1 MASTHRR
8 GFIQGVVGAAAAAA
22 LTAVGK
28 GKPQPDDA
36 PIRGLRAWEDRRGLA
51 LVDRRESHDK
61 FDSAR
66 IQAAIDDA
74 VERGLGG
81 VLFSSRVYELN
92 EPVRIPPVRGFI
104 LQGVGGT
111 TFQRTAEGVTDAAFV
126 IAGDI
131 GDVHEDIRFENLSFF
146 GGMKNINELGTHRAR
161 GRKNGKSVSRGEA
174 EVFWNAGTLRSAISV
189 SGDASLYWNANGD
202 DAENPHG
209 IVRNIT
215 VDNCAFRGIAG
226 LPVFFRG
233 VRGKALL
240 ANSYLFRCLDP
251 GWVYCESAQFTTN
264 RSEYSMDNGASL
276 SRGCGHAI
284 ATGNSIH
291 GAWYNGIWVG
301 GFRQRRP
308 QEGIAVRPGP
318 GPSRVVVANNT
329 IENCGQCGV
338 YAGDAIGQV
347 SITGNTIYGIHPT
360 SATSK
365 LQGVGILASEWHED
379 DLPRAVTIVGNTIEN
394 TARGGVICGRAR
406 TITVNGNTF
415 RMIGART
422 FPDGS
427 PRKGDWGMQRVG
439 IGYGAPGE
447 LERSTTVIVTGNAI
461 ADHRGPG
468 SATRSPIHFPS
479 GGRQLITNNISMGC
493 ELPLPQSP
501 D

>member
-51 LVDRRESHDK
+51 LVDRRKSHDK

-111 TFQRTAEGVTDAAFV
+111 TFQRTASGVTRVAFV
-126 IAGDI
+126 ISGQV
-131 GDVHEDIRFENLSFF
+131 GDVHEDIRFENLSFY
-146 GGMKNINELGTHRAR
+146 GGMKNIDELGTRSAR
-161 GRKNGKSVSRGEA
+161 GQKNGYSVSTGDA
-174 EVFWNAGTLRSAISV
+174 EVFWHAGMLRAAISV
-189 SGDASLYWNANGD
+189 SGDLSSYWGTD
-202 DAENPHG
+202 GQDAENPHG
-209 IVRNIT
+209 IVRNVT
-215 VDNCAFRGIAG
+215 VENCSFRGVAG

-240 ANSYLFRCLDP
+240 TNSYLLRCLDP

-276 SRGCGHAI
+276 SRGCLHAI
-284 ATGNSIH
+284 ATGNTIL

-301 GFRQRRP
+301 GFHQDRP
-308 QEGIAVRPGP
+308 TKGIAIQPGP
-318 GPSRVVVANNT
+318 GPGRIAVTSNT
-329 IENCGQCGV
+329 IENCGQCGI
-338 YAGDAIGQV
+338 YAGDASGQV
-347 SITGNTIYGIHPT
+347 TITGNTVFKIHPT
-360 SATSK
+360 NKSSR
-365 LQGVGILASEWHED
+365 LQGVGILASEWAD
-379 DLPRAVTIVGNTIEN
+379 NNIPRAVTITGNTIED
-394 TARGGVICGRAR
+394 TARGGIICGQSRA
-406 TITVNGNTF
+406 TTVSGNTL
-415 RMIGART
+415 RLIGTRT

-427 PRKGDWGMQRVG
+427 PRKGHNGMQRVG
-439 IGYGAPGE
+439 IGYGARGTPSK
-447 LERSTTVIVTGNAI
+447 STAIVVTGNTI
-461 ADHRGPG
+461 ADHRGPY
-468 SATRSPIHFPS
+468 SATRYPIYFPE
-479 GGRQLITNNISMGC
+479 GGQQMIEGNLAVGC
-493 ELPLPQSP
+493 AHPVRTSR
-501 D
+501 

>member
-8 GFIQGVVGAAAAAA
+8 GFIQGLVGAAAAAA
-22 LTAVGK
+22 LSAVGK
-28 GKPQPDDA
+28 GKPEPDDA

-51 LVDRRESHDK
+51 LVDRRKRHDK

-92 EPVRIPPVRGFI
+92 EPVRIPSVRGFL

-111 TFQRTAEGVTDAAFV
+111 TFQRTASGATRAAFI
-126 IAGDI
+126 IAGST
-131 GDVHEDIRFENLSFF
+131 GDLHEDIRFENLSFY
-146 GGMKNINELGTHRAR
+146 GGMKNLEELGTRRAR
-161 GRKNGKSVSRGEA
+161 GQKNGRSASKGKA
-174 EVFWNAGTLRSAISV
+174 EVFWNEGTLRSAISV
-189 SGDASLYWNANGD
+189 SGDLSSYWDANGD
-202 DAENPHG
+202 DAQNPHG

-240 ANSYLFRCLDP
+240 TNSYLLRCLDP

-276 SRGCGHAI
+276 SRGCQHAI

-301 GFRQRRP
+301 GFRQDQP
-308 QEGIAVRPGP
+308 KDGISVRPGP
-318 GPSRVVVANNT
+318 GPSRVVVTGNSL
-329 IENCGQCGV
+329 EDCGECGV
-338 YAGDAIGQV
+338 YAADAIGQV
-347 SITGNTIYGIHPT
+347 SITGNTIFGIHPS
-360 SATSK
+360 SATSRS
-365 LQGVGILASEWHED
+365 QGVGILASEWHRD
-379 DLPRAVTIVGNTIEN
+379 DIPRAVTISGNTIEN
-394 TARGGVICGRAR
+394 TARGGIICGQAR
-406 TITVNGNTF
+406 VITVNGNTL
-415 RMIGART
+415 RLIGSRT

-427 PRKGDWGMQRVG
+427 TRDGGGGTQRVG

-447 LERSTTVIVTGNAI
+447 ISGSNAVSITGNTI
-461 ADHRGPG
+461 ADHRGT
-468 SATRSPIHFPS
+468 SAATRYAIHFPK
-479 GGRQLITNNISMGC
+479 GGKQLITNNLAVGC
-493 ELPLPQSP
+493 EYAMSST
-501 D
+501 DG